1 MRLCFSR
8 LSFLVAL
15 AALVWLA
22 GCQGAPGNKTGET
35 PKGKIQQAATE
46 VRFEKF
52 TLPNGLQVVLHE
64 DHSDPIVA
72 IDLAVHVGSARELP
86 HRTGFAHLFEHL
98 LFLDSENLGYGGLDE
113 MNTRIGG
120 EGTNGFTTNDMTQY
134 FQAVPKD
141 GLEKIIWA
149 EADKI
154 GWFINTVT
162 QPVID
167 NERQVVKNEKRQRVD
182 NQPYGHRWYIIGKA
196 LYPEDHP
203 YNWQVIG
210 SLADLDAATLK
221 DVQDFYKK
229 WYVPNNVT
237 VTLSGD
243 FDPVQA
249 KALLRKYFGEIP
261 RGADVKPMAPRP
273 SGLKQTKSLYYED
286 NFATVPELG
295 LVWPTVEQYNKD
307 AYALDI
313 LASYLGDGKKAPFNQ
328 VLIDEDKVTT
338 SLSIFTDHNELA
350 GEFYILIDAPEG
362 KDIDTLTRSIDKAFQ
377 RFEQTGIP
385 QKDLD
390 MLKTGAEVDFYD
402 NLQSALGKAIQ
413 LGQYNT
419 FTGDP
424 GFINTDLK
432 NIQSV
437 TREDVMRVYK
447 TYIKNRP
454 HIITSIVP
462 KGHPE
467 LAREGAKLAPIIEEK
482 IVQGA
487 EKEIVIDHSKRD
499 FKRTPSSFDRTKEPP
514 FGPAFDLPAPKVWRD
529 NAQNGLKLY
538 GIENRE
544 TPLVYFDLR
553 IDAGMNRGHTDKPAV
568 ASMAADMLLR
578 GTRDKDR
585 AAFEDAM
592 DLIGADISVGTG
604 QEAVSISGSVLA
616 RNFDKAMD
624 LVAEMILKPRWD
636 KEEFD
641 LLKEEAKNTLV
652 SGAGDPAVVAGRLWP
667 TILYPSADHPYHYTL
682 SGTKAK
688 LEGVGLAD
696 LQAFHKANYTPKGAY
711 LLIAGAI
718 DKDGVK
724 TALSRLG
731 ADWQG
736 EKNPDI
742 HLPLSKT
749 PDQAKVYF
757 YDIPGAKQSILLM
770 GTPALSGV
778 DPDLPK
784 ANAVN
789 YLLGDIYTSKL
800 NTELRVNKGYTYGI
814 RSGFNT
820 IKDRGT
826 FTVKT
831 SVRSNVTLESL
842 QLIRQILKSY
852 GPDFTKDDL
861 ATMKS
866 ALIKG
871 QALSTETLGA
881 KLGMLD
887 FIADYGWPEDYMRKN
902 ANMVRNMSLQ
912 DFRATVAR
920 YIDPDK
926 FHYLVVGDGATQFN
940 RLKSLG
946 LGEPIK
952 LDKNAADK

>member
-1 MRLCFSR
+1 MGISYSKF
-8 LSFLVAL
+8 FTAL
-15 AALVWLA
+15 ILGLALGIS
-22 GCQGAPGNKTGET
+22 GCQKKNET
-35 PKGKIQQAATE
+35 KAATPQS
-46 VRFEKF
+46 VQRSVSTDVKFDKF

-154 GWFINTVT
+154 GWFIKTVN

-182 NQPYGHRWYIIGKA
+182 NQPYGHRWSIVGET

-221 DVQDFYKK
+221 DVQNFYKK

-243 FDPVQA
+243 FDPAEA
-249 KALLRKYFGEIP
+249 KAMITKYFGEIP
-261 RGADVKPMAPRP
+261 RGDAVKTMAPRP
-273 SGLKQTKSLYYED
+273 STLKQTKSLYYED

-328 VLIDEDKVTT
+328 VMIDEDKVTT
-338 SLSIFTDHNELA
+338 DISIFTNHNELA
-350 GEFYILIDAPEG
+350 GEFYILIDAQGG
-362 KDIDTLTRSIDKAFQ
+362 KDIDGLMPSVEKAFA
-377 RFEQTGIP
+377 RFETTGIP
-385 QKDLD
+385 QDDLD
-390 MLKTGAEVDFYD
+390 MLKTKAEIDFYD

-437 TREDVMRVYK
+437 TREDVMRVYQK
-447 TYIKNRP
+447 YIKDRP
-454 HIITSIVP
+454 HVITSIVP
-462 KGHPE
+462 KGQAD
-467 LAREGAKLAPIIEEK
+467 LAKEGAVLAPIVEEK

-487 EKEIVIDHSKRD
+487 EKEIVINHSKRD
-499 FKRTPSSFDRTKEPP
+499 FTPTPSSFDRTKEPP
-514 FGPAFDLPAPKVWRD
+514 FGPAFDLPAPKVWHETEK
-529 NAQNGLKLY
+529 NGLRVY
-538 GIENRE
+538 GIENDE
-544 TPLVYFDLR
+544 IPLVYFNLT
-553 IDAGMNRGHTDKPAV
+553 IDAGTNRGQVSKPAV
-568 ASMAADMLLR
+568 ASLTTDMLLR

-592 DLIGADISVGTG
+592 SLIGADIDVGTG
-604 QEAVSISGSVLA
+604 QDGMEISGSVLA
-616 RNFDKAMD
+616 RNFDKAMS
-624 LVAEMILKPRWD
+624 LVEEMILQPRWD
-636 KEEFD
+636 VEEFS
-641 LLKEEAKNTLV
+641 LLKNEV
-652 SGAGDPAVVAGRLWP
+652 SNYLTAGAGDPNELSGRLWP
-667 TILYPSADHPYHYTL
+667 TVLYPQTHPYHYTNA
-682 SGTKAK
+682 GTKDK
-688 LEGVGLAD
+688 LEAVSLDD
-696 LQAFHKANYTPKGAY
+696 LKAFHEANYTPVGAY
-711 LLIAGAI
+711 LLVAGAI
-718 DKDGVK
+718 DMPKVK
-724 TALSRLG
+724 QAI
-731 ADWQG
+731 ADLTKNWTG
-736 EKNPDI
+736 EANPAV
-742 HLPLSKT
+742 HLANAKT
-749 PDQAKVYF
+749 PEHAQLYF
-757 YDIPGAKQSILLM
+757 YDVPGAKQSVLLM
-770 GTPALSGV
+770 GMPALSGT
-778 DPDLPK
+778 DADLPK
-784 ANAVN
+784 AKAVN
-789 YLLGDIYTSKL
+789 FLLGGIYTSKL

-814 RSGFNT
+814 QSGFNT

-826 FTVKT
+826 FTVST
-831 SVRSNVTLESL
+831 SVRSNVTLDSL
-842 QLIRQILKSY
+842 NLIRDILKSY
-852 GPDFTKDDL
+852 GPEFTDADL
-861 ATMKS
+861 KTMKS

-881 KLGMLD
+881 KLGMLSK
-887 FIADYGWPEDYMRKN
+887 IADYGWAEDYMRKN
-902 ANMVRNMSLQ
+902 AAMIRKMSLE
-912 DFRATVAR
+912 DFKAIAQK
-920 YIDPDK
+920 YIDPDR
-926 FHYLVVGDGATQFN
+926 FYYLIVGDGKTQYA
-940 RLKSLG
+940 RLNNLG
-946 LGEPIK
+946 LGEPVK
-952 LDKNAADK
+952 LNKDATHK